1 MSRRIKFDQHS
12 NTFVYLLHCDVCG
25 TDEDRSQLIADDW
38 TGNHICIACSK
49 SGFHLQGFEEE
60 A

>member
-1 MSRRIKFDQHS
+1 MSRRIKFDQH
-12 NTFVYLLHCDVCG
+12 TFTFLYLNHCDVCN

-38 TGNHICIACSK
+38 TGNHICVTCSK
-49 SGFHLQGFEEE
+49 NEFYAQGFEEE